1 MIKQIK
7 KILGCSMKVL
17 YVHAGLPKNGSSALQ
32 VFFANHI
39 SELLNEGIDYFDLE
53 SLDDAKK
60 GMITS
65 GNGALLSRW
74 FLNEKHEAYYP
85 DGQAVYAKLI
95 NQIKESKAEAGL
107 ISSEFFANIPP
118 PKLEQLKSDME
129 AIGVTVKFVF
139 YARRQDQYLMSGY
152 MQRVKR
158 HGATD
163 FPEDFVKKSFKNVHF
178 LNYFDYAQSLENILG
193 KGDVIPRIFES
204 TKKNPKGLVGDFL
217 QTILKH
223 DCPTWVQVDPVVN
236 TSPSA
241 LEIKFMLMAN
251 KFSPRMRF
259 SDFVVED
266 SICAGRSEQYK
277 THAILKPEII
287 EEILSFFN
295 AQNKNF
301 EKEYGEGERFPDY
314 VPGNYVDLE
323 DFNFSG
329 NEVMDIMSGFLVRFD
344 RRLTRL
350 EQKN

>member
-1 MIKQIK
+1 
-7 KILGCSMKVL
+7 MKVL

-39 SELLNEGIDYFDLE
+39 SELLNEGVDYFDLE
-53 SLDDAKK
+53 SLVDAKK

-74 FLNEKHEAYYP
+74 FLNENHEAYYK
-85 DGQAVYAKLI
+85 DGQEVYTKLLKKI
-95 NQIKESKAEAGL
+95 NESKVEVGL
-107 ISSEFFANIPP
+107 ISSEFFANIPL
-118 PKLEQLKSDME
+118 PKLEQFKSDM
-129 AIGVTVKFVF
+129 ASIDVTVKFIF

-163 FPEDFVKKSFKNVHF
+163 FPEEFVKKSFKNVHF
-178 LNYFDYAQSLENILG
+178 LNYFGYAQSLENILG
-193 KGDVIPRIFES
+193 KGNVIPRIFES
-204 TKKNPKGLVGDFL
+204 TKKHPKGLVGDFL

-223 DCPTWVQVDPVVN
+223 ECPNWVKVDPVVN

-266 SICAGRSEQYK
+266 SIRAGRSEQYK
-277 THAILKPEII
+277 THAILKPQVV

-295 AQNKNF
+295 EQNTLF
-301 EKEYGEGERFPDY
+301 EKTYGDGEHFPDY
-314 VPGNYVDLE
+314 IPGNYVDLE

-329 NEVMDIMSGFLVRFD
+329 NEVMDIMSGFLVRYD

-350 EQKN
+350 ENLVK